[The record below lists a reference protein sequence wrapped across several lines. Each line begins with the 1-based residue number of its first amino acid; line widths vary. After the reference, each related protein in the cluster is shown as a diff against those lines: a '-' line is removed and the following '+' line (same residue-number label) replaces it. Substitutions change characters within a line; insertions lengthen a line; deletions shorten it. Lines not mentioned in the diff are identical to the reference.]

1 MKDLYLGLISLLALG
16 MLLVS
21 GCSGSSEQPE
31 EPGEEPVRETL
42 FLDISSPFDEATV
55 TEPAVMVTGKTLPDA
70 VVSINGEVVTIEVG
84 GQFTAETALEVG
96 PNVIEIVASD
106 FYGGETSKILT
117 VFYIP

>member
-31 EPGEEPVRETL
+31 ESGEEPVRETL

-84 GQFTAETALEVG
+84 GQFTAETALE
-96 PNVIEIVASD
+96 
-106 FYGGETSKILT
+106 
-117 VFYIP
+117 